1 MCGSAYH
8 MERIHNMS
16 KTTSV
21 LVVED
26 DKYIANFISMSL
38 QQENYQVERAQTGQE
53 ALALYYGS
61 QPDIL
66 ILDLG
71 LPDMDGMSIISEIRN
86 YSERPIIVVSARQG
100 ENEKIRVLD
109 AGADDY
115 VVKPFH
121 MGELMARIRVAERKM
136 SAESMREQEPVFE
149 CDYLKIDYE
158 KRKVIVEGEEVHV
171 TPIEY
176 KLLCLLV
183 QNRGKVL
190 THNYILQKIWGYE
203 EGTDP
208 GSIRVFMTTLRRKI
222 EKDTTHPRFII
233 TEVGVGYR
241 FAEE

>member
-1 MCGSAYH
+1 
-8 MERIHNMS
+8 ME
-16 KTTSV
+16 KVTSV

-26 DKYIANFISMSL
+26 DKYIANFIGMSL
-38 QQENYQVERAQTGQE
+38 QQEGYSVEWAQTGQE
-53 ALALYYGS
+53 ALSLYYGG
-61 QPDIL
+61 QQDIL

-71 LPDMDGMSIISEIRN
+71 LPDMDGMGIISEIRN
-86 YSERPIIVVSARQG
+86 YSERPIIVVSARQS
-100 ENEKIRVLD
+100 ENEKIRALD

-121 MGELMARIRVAERKM
+121 MGELLARIRVMERKL
-136 SAESMREQEPVFE
+136 SVEGLKDSEPVFE

-158 KRKVIVEGEEVHV
+158 KRRVIVDGQEVHV

-203 EGTDP
+203 DGTDP

-233 TEVGVGYR
+233 TEIGVGYR